1 MVFTI
6 LRPCLLRLFEYFWI
20 DRHLYKNYT
29 VEVNANFTENAKNDF
44 HLVVKAREGN
54 QKAYADLMHRYKD
67 SIYFMALK
75 MVNNKEDAMDLTVET
90 FAKAFEKLEK
100 YQPDYAFSTWL
111 FRVAT
116 NNCIDF
122 IRKKKLNT
130 MSIHGMVDDDGEEKT
145 LQIKADVLNP
155 EETSIKKQQTQEL
168 KVLIESLPARYRNL
182 ITLRYFDELSY
193 EEIAQQLDLPLG
205 TVKAQLFRA
214 RYLLG
219 NIINRFNRD
228 DI

>member
-1 MVFTI
+1 M
-6 LRPCLLRLFEYFWI
+6 
-20 DRHLYKNYT
+20 
-29 VEVNANFTENAKNDF
+29 EVNANFSDNAKNDF
-44 HLVVKAREGN
+44 KLVGKAREGD

-90 FAKAFEKLEK
+90 FAKAFEKLDK
-100 YQPDYAFSTWL
+100 YQPEYAFSTWL

-130 MSIHGMVDDDGEEKT
+130 TSINSMVDEDGDDRP
-145 LQIKADVLNP
+145 LQIKSDTLNP
-155 EETSIKKQQTQEL
+155 EEVSMKREQTQLL
-168 KVLIESLPARYRNL
+168 KLLIDSLPPRYRNL
-182 ITLRYFDELSY
+182 IVLRYFDELSY
-193 EEIAQQLDLPLG
+193 EEISEQLDLPLG

-214 RYLLG
+214 RFLLS
-219 NIINRFNRD
+219 NIVNARNRD

>member
-1 MVFTI
+1 M
-6 LRPCLLRLFEYFWI
+6 
-20 DRHLYKNYT
+20 
-29 VEVNANFTENAKNDF
+29 EVNAHFTENAKNDYQ
-44 HLVVKAREGN
+44 LVLKARKGD
-54 QKAYADLMHRYKD
+54 QKAYADLMQRYKD

-75 MVNNKEDAMDLTVET
+75 MVNNREDAMDLTVET
-90 FAKAFEKLEK
+90 FAKAFEKLDK
-100 YQPDYAFSTWL
+100 YQPDFAFSTWL

-130 MSIHGMVDDDGEEKT
+130 MSLNGMVDEEGDERP

-155 EETSIKKQQTQEL
+155 EETSIKKQQTKEL
-168 KVLIESLPARYRNL
+168 KLLVEGLPLRYRNL

-193 EEIAQQLDLPLG
+193 EEIAQQLSLPLG

-214 RYLLG
+214 KYLLG
-219 NIINRFNRD
+219 NIINRQKRD

>member
-1 MVFTI
+1 M
-6 LRPCLLRLFEYFWI
+6 
-20 DRHLYKNYT
+20 
-29 VEVNANFTENAKNDF
+29 EVNANFTENAKNDF

-130 MSIHGMVDDDGEEKT
+130 MSIHGMVDDDGEPKGSPRRSRRCFCVSAS
-145 LQIKADVLNP
+145 LVLLCCSGSVP
-155 EETSIKKQQTQEL
+155 E
-168 KVLIESLPARYRNL
+168 PAGVMSSR
-182 ITLRYFDELSY
+182 
-193 EEIAQQLDLPLG
+193 G
-205 TVKAQLFRA
+205 
-214 RYLLG
+214 
-219 NIINRFNRD
+219 
-228 DI
+228 

>member
-1 MVFTI
+1 M
-6 LRPCLLRLFEYFWI
+6 
-20 DRHLYKNYT
+20 
-29 VEVNANFTENAKNDF
+29 EVNTNFTENAKNDF
-44 HLVVKAREGN
+44 QLVLKAREGD
-54 QKAYADLMHRYKD
+54 QKAYASLMQRYKD

-90 FAKAFEKLEK
+90 FAKAFDKLDK
-100 YQPDYAFSTWL
+100 YQPDFAFSTWL

-130 MSIHGMVDDDGEEKT
+130 MSLHGMVDDDGDERPM
-145 LQIKADVLNP
+145 QIKTDDLNP
-155 EETSIKKQQTQEL
+155 EEFSIKKQQTQEL
-168 KVLIESLPARYRNL
+168 KALVDSLPQRYRNL

-193 EEIAQQLDLPLG
+193 EEISVQLSLPLG

-214 RYLLG
+214 KYLLG
-219 NIINRFNRD
+219 NIINRRNRN

>member
-1 MVFTI
+1 MEI
-6 LRPCLLRLFEYFWI
+6 
-20 DRHLYKNYT
+20 NS
-29 VEVNANFTENAKNDF
+29 NFTENAKNDF
-44 HLVVKAREGN
+44 HLVVKAREGS
-54 QKAYADLMHRYKD
+54 QKAYADLMQRYKD
-67 SIYFMALK
+67 SIYFMVLK

-90 FAKAFEKLEK
+90 FAKAFEKLDK
-100 YQPDYAFSTWL
+100 YQPEYAFSTWL

-130 MSIHGMVDDDGEEKT
+130 TSIHGMTDEDGEEKQ

-155 EETSIKKQQTQEL
+155 EETSIKKQQTEEL
-168 KVLIESLPARYRNL
+168 KLLIQSLPARYRNL

-219 NIINRFNRD
+219 NIMNRFDRD

>member
-1 MVFTI
+1 M
-6 LRPCLLRLFEYFWI
+6 
-20 DRHLYKNYT
+20 
-29 VEVNANFTENAKNDF
+29 EVNHNFTENAKNDF
-44 HLVVKAREGN
+44 QLVQKAREGD
-54 QKAYADLMHRYKD
+54 QKAYASLMQRYKD

-90 FAKAFEKLEK
+90 FAKAFEKLDR
-100 YQPDYAFSTWL
+100 YQPEFAFSTWL

-122 IRKKKLNT
+122 IRKKKLTT
-130 MSIHGMVDDDGEEKT
+130 MSLHGMLDEEGDERPM
-145 LQIKADVLNP
+145 QIKADTLNP
-155 EETSIKKQQTQEL
+155 EEFSIKKQQTQEIKML
-168 KVLIESLPARYRNL
+168 VDSLPPRYRNL

-193 EEIAQQLDLPLG
+193 EEIAQQLSLPLG

-214 RYLLG
+214 KYLLG
-219 NIINRFNRD
+219 NIINRNKKN

>member
-1 MVFTI
+1 MEI
-6 LRPCLLRLFEYFWI
+6 
-20 DRHLYKNYT
+20 
-29 VEVNANFTENAKNDF
+29 NANFTENAKNDF
-44 HLVVKAREGN
+44 HLVVKAREGS

-67 SIYFMALK
+67 SIYFMVLK
-75 MVNNKEDAMDLTVET
+75 MVNNKEDANDLTVET
-90 FAKAFEKLEK
+90 FAKAFEKLDK

-122 IRKKKLNT
+122 I
-130 MSIHGMVDDDGEEKT
+130 
-145 LQIKADVLNP
+145 
-155 EETSIKKQQTQEL
+155 
-168 KVLIESLPARYRNL
+168 RNL

-214 RYLLG
+214 RFLLG
-219 NIINRFNRD
+219 NIINRVNRD
-228 DI
+228 DL